1 MTFSQRWHFDRVI
14 SDESRLDIIS
24 FAEFAED
31 FVYQLAFSHCIVYLH
46 VQFLADFADLF
57 FIHSGEVVSCK
68 FFDWIEHGNTLER
81 SLEVDY
87 VITYLNFCCTVYI
100 HTDLF
105 DHIFSKLHHPVVILV
120 GYVNFHTSE
129 FWVMSTVHTFITE
142 VLSDFVYTFKSTY
155 DQTFQVK
162 FAGNTHIQRNIKCI
176 MVSNERTCR
185 SSSGDRLQDRSFNF
199 DISFR
204 IEILTHR
211 VIYLIAFQEYIF
223 YSIVYYQVY
232 VALAVTE
239 FWIIE
244 FIVSYTI
251 FIFYDRKRA
260 DRFWQNSQFLCMD
273 RNFTHLSTEYET
285 FNADKITQVE
295 QTFEYYI
302 V

>member
-1 MTFSQRWHFDRVI
+1 
-14 SDESRLDIIS
+14 
-24 FAEFAED
+24 
-31 FVYQLAFSHCIVYLH
+31 
-46 VQFLADFADLF
+46 
-57 FIHSGEVVSCK
+57 
-68 FFDWIEHGNTLER
+68 
-81 SLEVDY
+81 
-87 VITYLNFCCTVYI
+87 
-100 HTDLF
+100 
-105 DHIFSKLHHPVVILV
+105 
-120 GYVNFHTSE
+120 
-129 FWVMSTVHTFITE
+129 MSTVHTFITE

-199 DISFR
+199 DVSFR

-260 DRFWQNSQFLCMD
+260 DRF
-273 RNFTHLSTEYET
+273 
-285 FNADKITQVE
+285 
-295 QTFEYYI
+295 
-302 V
+302 